1 MQAAHRKAGQC
12 RVTNPK
18 TNQIHYGKRY
28 IMSELIKLQNIK
40 RHYIMP
46 GFTVKALDGV
56 DITIENN
63 TFVALVGASGSGKST
78 LMNVLGCLDSPTEGD
93 YYLLGKNVAN
103 MSEAALATIRNRQ
116 IGFVFQSF
124 NLLSDL
130 TALEN
135 VALPG
140 RYRKLSTKQCNKL
153 AEEALDRVGL
163 SDRLNHLPT
172 ELSGGQQQRVAFA
185 RALVGNPPILL
196 ADEPTGNLDSKTGDE
211 ILNMI
216 IDLYKQ
222 GTSVILVTHSQKVAD
237 VANRKITM
245 KDGKVIADTDKEK
258 TLA

>member
-1 MQAAHRKAGQC
+1 M
-12 RVTNPK
+12 N
-18 TNQIHYGKRY
+18 
-28 IMSELIKLQNIK
+28 ELVRLENIK
-40 RHYIMP
+40 RHYTMP

-56 DITIENN
+56 SISIEEKN
-63 TFVALVGASGSGKST
+63 FVALVGASGSGKST
-78 LMNVLGCLDSPTEGD
+78 LMNILGCLDSPTDGD
-93 YYLLGKNVAN
+93 YFLLGKNVAN
-103 MSEAALATIRNRQ
+103 LSEAQLATIRNRQ

-130 TALEN
+130 SALEN

-140 RYRKLSTKQCNKL
+140 RYRRLSTKKCNQM
-153 AEEALDRVGL
+153 AAEALDRVGL
-163 SDRLNHLPT
+163 GDRMKHLPN

-211 ILNMI
+211 ILQLI
-216 IDLYKQ
+216 YDLNIQ

-245 KDGKVIADTDKEK
+245 KDGRVIDDTKKEI
-258 TLA
+258 AIA